1 MKILVN
7 KRKKKGS
14 KFSPPNIYSPSPD
27 ESPLSL
33 SLQKHY
39 TYTMIHLLQLKI
51 YMPDKTNPNTV
62 NENIYHENV
71 NAIAIRCI
79 PFGNFY

>member
-14 KFSPPNIYSPSPD
+14 KFSPINIYSLSHRMNPP
-27 ESPLSL
+27 SL

-51 YMPDKTNPNTV
+51 HMPDKTNPNTV

-71 NAIAIRCI
+71 NAIAIRSI
-79 PFGNFY
+79 PFGNF